1 MPPIVGLTA
10 NVIFDREV
18 EDTAV
23 AAMAFASGPCAT
35 VTVTHAAIEPR
46 NTLRVFGTTGLID
59 VSVLNAGD
67 LVINRQ
73 GQQVREMHPP
83 APNLHQP
90 LVEDFVE
97 AVQSGRGPR
106 VDGEVGRAVAE
117 IEAQIYNRG

>member
-1 MPPIVGLTA
+1 MGFTA

-23 AAMAFASGPCAT
+23 AAMTFVSGPCAT

-46 NTLRVFGTTGLID
+46 NAARLWHHGIDSRVG
-59 VSVLNAGD
+59 SERRRAG
-67 LVINRQ
+67 ITRE
-73 GQQVREMHPP
+73 GQEVRETHPP
-83 APNLHQP
+83 STNLHQP

-97 AVQSGRGPR
+97 AVRSGRAPF

-117 IEAQIYNRG
+117 IEAQIYRPT